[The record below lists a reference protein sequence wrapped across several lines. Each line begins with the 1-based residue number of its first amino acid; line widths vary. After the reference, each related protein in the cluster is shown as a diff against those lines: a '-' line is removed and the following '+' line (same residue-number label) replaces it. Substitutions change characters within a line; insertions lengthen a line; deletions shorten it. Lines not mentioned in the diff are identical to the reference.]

1 MDSLGDSFSVT
12 LLTGPGPPVMLL
24 RSREG
29 RKADQQN
36 KSQKNSKSSN
46 FQFTAAEWSRPRAVV
61 WWMKPCKT
69 IIHLPPQPSGGELPS

>member
-29 RKADQQN
+29 RKADQQKK
-36 KSQKNSKSSN
+36 KSEKQQK
-46 FQFTAAEWSRPRAVV
+46 FQFPL
-61 WWMKPCKT
+61 
-69 IIHLPPQPSGGELPS
+69 HSGGMVSTKSGGVVDETLQNHHPSPSSAFRW